1 MTTFVHYLCHAMKKI
16 KNYIYLI
23 VSLFVLAF
31 GVALVTKAMLGTSPI
46 ASLPFVLSLALPPV
60 TMGQYMMGIS
70 ILILII
76 EMFLMT
82 REQIRKDA
90 VALLLQIPTALLFGW
105 FIDLSLEL
113 LTWFTAST
121 YIVSFV
127 ALLVGCAFVGL
138 GVAMEVQ
145 AGVAMMPTDYIV
157 RVIAA
162 RAGKD
167 FGTIKVCF
175 DVTLVATATVVSL
188 VSMHTLEGVREGTV
202 IAAVIV
208 GPLVRF
214 SRRHIL
220 YRLDGWLALPER
232 AETVQASVE
241 ELAVEAAAGR
251 LPRIIT
257 ITREYCSGGM
267 ELGRELSRRLGIPF
281 YDKEI
286 IRMAA
291 QESRFTERFIEDNE
305 QSLSARNLLDLIYSD
320 YNVPLEQSLSSS
332 DMLFVAES
340 RVIRELARK
349 GPCIILGRCGD
360 YVLNDWP
367 KEDIVRVFCYTDIED
382 AVRRSAESY
391 SIEHESIREHIYSAN
406 DARIHH
412 YQYYTGRK
420 WGDPH
425 NYSVMVNTG
434 ALGTSAAADM
444 ICGLYNRSRVDFIA
458 PKSK

>member
-1 MTTFVHYLCHAMKKI
+1 MEENSYICNSMAKI
-16 KNYIYLI
+16 KNYLYLV

-31 GVALVTKAMLGTSPI
+31 GVALVTKATLGTSPI
-46 ASLPFVLSLALPPV
+46 ASLPYVLSLALPPV

-70 ILILII
+70 ILILVI

-82 REQIRKDA
+82 REQIRKEA
-90 VALLLQIPTALLFGW
+90 VALMLQIPTALLFGW
-105 FIDLSLEL
+105 FIDLSLLL
-113 LTWFTAST
+113 LTWFTASG
-121 YIVSFV
+121 YIISLA
-127 ALLVGCAFVGL
+127 ALLLGCAFVAL

-145 AGVAMMPTDYIV
+145 ASVAMMPTDYIV

-162 RAGKD
+162 RTGRD

-175 DVTLVATATVVSL
+175 DVTLVATASVVSL
-188 VSMHTLEGVREGTV
+188 ASIHTLEGVREGTV

-208 GPLVRF
+208 GPMVRF
-214 SRRHIL
+214 ARKHIL
-220 YRLDGWLALPER
+220 YRLDEWLAVPER
-232 AETVQASVE
+232 VATLESME

-257 ITREYCSGGM
+257 ITREYCSGGT
-267 ELGRELSRRLGIPF
+267 ELGKELSRRLGIPF

-291 QESRFTERFIEDNE
+291 QESRFTEQFIEDNE
-305 QSLSARNLLDLIYSD
+305 QSLSARNLLDLIYAD
-320 YNVPLEQSLSSS
+320 YNVPLEKSLSSS

-367 KEDIVRVFCYTDIED
+367 KEDIVRVFCYTDMED
-382 AVRRSAESY
+382 AVRRSSESY
-391 SIEHESIREHIYSAN
+391 SLDQNGIREHIHHAN
-406 DARIHH
+406 EARVHH

-434 ALGTSAAADM
+434 ALGTQAAADM
-444 ICGLYNRSRVDFIA
+444 ICGMY
-458 PKSK
+458 

>member
-1 MTTFVHYLCHAMKKI
+1 MKRI

-23 VSLFVLAF
+23 ISLFVIAF
-31 GVALVTKAMLGTSPI
+31 GVALVTKATLGTSPI
-46 ASLPFVLSLALPPV
+46 ASLPYVLSLALPAV

-82 REQIRKDA
+82 KEQIRKDA
-90 VALLLQIPTALLFGW
+90 LALLLQIPTALLFGW
-105 FIDLSLEL
+105 FIDLSMVL
-113 LTWFTAST
+113 LGWFTAAN
-121 YIVSFV
+121 YIISF
-127 ALLVGCAFVGL
+127 ASLIVGCAIIGL

-157 RVIAA
+157 RVIAS
-162 RAGKD
+162 RTGRD
-167 FGTIKVCF
+167 FGTVKVCF
-175 DVTLVATATVVSL
+175 DVTLVATASVVSL

-208 GPLVRF
+208 GPLVRL

-220 YRLDGWLALPER
+220 YRLDRWLALEER
-232 AETVQASVE
+232 AAAQAVAA
-241 ELAVEAAAGR
+241 ELEAEAAAGR

-257 ITREYCSGGM
+257 ITREYCAGGM

-291 QESRFTERFIEDNE
+291 QDSRFTEQFIEDNE
-305 QSLSARNLLDLIYSD
+305 QSLSARNLLDLIYAD
-320 YNVPLEQSLSSS
+320 YNVPLEKSLSSS

-367 KEDIVRVFCYTDIED
+367 QDDIVRVFCYTNMDD
-382 AVRRSAESY
+382 AVRRSSETY
-391 SIEHESIREHIYSAN
+391 SLEQEGIRDHIQHAN
-406 DARIHH
+406 EARINH

-434 ALGTSAAADM
+434 ALGTQAAADM
-444 ICGLYNRSRVDFIA
+444 ICGMY
-458 PKSK
+458 